1 MPEVRKLVTI
11 LFADVTGSTALGESL
26 DPEDLRALM
35 GRYYQHARRIIAE
48 HGGTLEKFIGDAV
61 MAIFGLP
68 QAHSNDAERALAAA
82 LALRDALASDM
93 ALAGRL
99 ALRLGV
105 NTGQVVA
112 TASGQD
118 VTRGDFLVTGDA
130 VNVAAR
136 LEQSAQPGEIL
147 VSARTAN
154 AAEASFIFGSPRQVS
169 VKGKSQPLTVY
180 PLAAQRP
187 ARRLGRPPLIG
198 RKRDLAMLA
207 LLTERALEE
216 RRPQLVSIVA
226 PAGTGKTRLLEEFLA
241 RLSPDEG
248 WRIGAAR
255 CLPYGQTLTY
265 WPLRGLLDELL
276 GAPFS
281 LERVTQVFAAGGYA
295 PDDAQRLAGV
305 VLTALGAEA
314 DGRQVE
320 REALFNAWRLLIEA
334 LAKAAPRIVVFEDL
348 HWASESLLDLVEHVM
363 QPRTEAA
370 LLIAATGRPE
380 LLDRRPGWGG
390 GRRNFTALALDPL
403 SAADTRALV
412 GKLAKR
418 ASETTRVQVAERS
431 GGNPF
436 FAIEL
441 ARGLDRQ
448 NGAPENLP
456 DTVQEAVQERLDALQ
471 PTERAVLQAAA
482 VAGRAFR
489 PAALRAT
496 IDELDPATVE
506 TALESLLA
514 RDLIMPAESGSYTF
528 RHILIRDVA
537 YNALARA
544 ERIRLHTAVAR
555 WLEEFAADRID
566 EFVELIAYH
575 ELQAVQLARQST
587 VALDAPLDTSRAIH
601 YLERAGALAS
611 QAGAI
616 AEAREHLRRAIELA
630 PAVDHPRL
638 YETLGDC
645 APFGDTTLDAYQRA
659 VAAWRAE
666 VAPDARTGARLLR
679 KLLGCLMRWIGPQS
693 DGPSRE
699 EMIALRAEAR
709 RLADEAEDEYETWRL
724 RAVDLFWSSW
734 TGVFD
739 QEQTRADREVGW
751 EAAAY
756 FEAREDWAAFS
767 EALDGYAALARGLG
781 DYRASAETCRR
792 RLAAPDLPILER
804 ASAIGMLTRGQCDDG
819 AYHDALEIARAAI
832 AQRRPGDPVIALGAS
847 PTMAGIAAH
856 LTGRWLEIA
865 PFVAL
870 EDAMWDELR
879 HEPGLGFL
887 NWGHFLLMRVALARN
902 DRDTAEREAAAMTAR
917 MSSISIS
924 RMTAWRGAMSLIAA
938 LISLE
943 LQEDSLALQAASS
956 LLASQGGPIAKTFAI
971 ALLSERGRTLAPA
984 FRDALRAEPL
994 MKVTAY
1000 LGRIARIAFA
1010 LADDDNAQLA
1020 AAIDDAEAGELIP
1033 HAARMRVVLAQRTGD
1048 RAQLERARPILE
1060 RLGDKQFL
1068 RRLEEIQDALT

>member
-82 LALRDALASDM
+82 LALRDALVSDT

-147 VSARTAN
+147 VSARTAT
-154 AAEASFIFGSPRQVS
+154 AAESSFIFGPPRQIS
-169 VKGKSQPLTVY
+169 VKGKSQPLAVY

-207 LLTERALEE
+207 LLADRALEG

-226 PAGTGKTRLLEEFLA
+226 PAGIGKTRLLEEFLA
-241 RLSPDEG
+241 RLSAEEG
-248 WRIGAAR
+248 WRAATAR

-295 PDDAQRLAGV
+295 PDDAQRLASV

-334 LAKAAPRIVVFEDL
+334 LAKLAPRVVVFEDL

-370 LLIAATGRPE
+370 LLIVATGRPE

-390 GRRNFTALALDPL
+390 GRRSFTALALDPL
-403 SAADTRALV
+403 SAADTRTLV

-418 ASETTRVQVAERS
+418 ASETTRAQVAERS

-441 ARGLDRQ
+441 ARDLDGQ
-448 NGAPENLP
+448 NGAALENLP

-489 PAALRAT
+489 PTTLRAT
-496 IDELDPATVE
+496 LAELDPATVE
-506 TALESLLA
+506 PALESLLA
-514 RDLIMPAESGSYTF
+514 RDLITPAESGSYTF

-537 YNALARA
+537 YNALPRA

-555 WLEEFAADRID
+555 WLEDFAADRID

-575 ELQAVQLARQST
+575 ELQAVQLAQQST
-587 VALDAPLDTSRAIH
+587 VAPDTPLDTSRAMR
-601 YLERAGALAS
+601 YLERAGARTS
-611 QAGAI
+611 KAGAV
-616 AEAREHLRRAIELA
+616 AEARGHLRQAIELA
-630 PAVDHPRL
+630 PPADHPRL
-638 YETLGDC
+638 YEALGDC

-659 VAAWRAE
+659 VVAWRAE
-666 VAPDARTGARLLR
+666 APPDARTGARLLR
-679 KLLGCLMRWIGPQS
+679 KLLGCLMRWVGNQN
-693 DGPSRE
+693 DGPSGD
-699 EMIALRAEAR
+699 EMIAWRAEAR
-709 RLADEAEDEYETWRL
+709 RLAEQAGDEYELWRL

-734 TGVFD
+734 SGIHN
-739 QEQTRADREVGW
+739 QEQARADMEVGW
-751 EAAAY
+751 AAAAY

-767 EALDGYAALARGLG
+767 EALDGYAMLARRYGN
-781 DYRASAETCRR
+781 YRASADACQR
-792 RLAAPDLPILER
+792 RLASPALPILER
-804 ASAIGMLTRGQCDDG
+804 GDAVGMLAMGHCDRG
-819 AYHDALEIARAAI
+819 AYDETIAFARAAI
-832 AQRRPGDPVIALGAS
+832 AQRRPGDPAIALGGA
-847 PTMAGIAAH
+847 PTLAGFAAY
-856 LTGRWLEIA
+856 LTGRWSEIGQFA
-865 PFVAL
+865 VL
-870 EDAMWDELR
+870 EDEMWGDVGQ
-879 HEPGLGFL
+879 EPGLGSF
-887 NWGHFLLMRVALARN
+887 NWGHFLLMKVALARE
-902 DRDTAEREAAAMTAR
+902 DRSAAEREATIAR
-917 MSSISIS
+917 SREKGIS
-924 RMTAWRGAMSLIAA
+924 WRDTGA
-938 LISLE
+938 LISAIISAE
-943 LQEDSLALQAASS
+943 LNDDATALHNMAHA
-956 LLASQGGPIAKTFAI
+956 GIDPTAI
-971 ALLSERGRTLAPA
+971 RTTAFILTELNERGLAVAPA
-984 FRDALRAEPL
+984 FNHALRESAL
-994 MKVTAY
+994 TRSIAY
-1000 LGRIARIAFA
+1000 MGYFTRIAFA
-1010 LADDDNAQLA
+1010 LADEDDAQLA
-1020 AAIDDAEAGELIP
+1020 EAIDAAEAHGLIP
-1033 HAARMRVVLAQRTGD
+1033 HAARMRVVLAQRADD
-1048 RAQLERARPILE
+1048 RSQLERARPVLE

-1068 RRLEEIQDALT
+1068 RRLEEIQDALR